1 MKFST
6 LQKKQNVYQTKL
18 NNLVLAS
25 VNKKRKP
32 IKTIEKLQAKVA
44 SFNPLMQTALQREAM
59 QNAIK
64 EINKNIKKTIKAE
77 NKQVKGINKLIKTI
91 KKAGGQVPKHVPD
104 KKVLI
109 TFSLYYMRDITK
121 RRYINHVIEFD
132 ADGGEYVRFLV
143 HQVPILQ
150 STINHYQIDRFYN
163 VHDDDVEIIRDFII
177 LISNASEEV
186 NKMLK
191 PIISGDID
199 GFKISNLVPY
209 NENYQQP
216 DFINIEYRDDA
227 ENKAIHSK
235 YTKYIANLNA
245 NKLKDLI
252 NFQYNEYV
260 QKNFRPKCCLLTAIV
275 NKYYNKFNKVKSDG
289 KRAYKELTYDYLC
302 EILEVKNQPNN
313 IGVSIKTVV
322 EKFFKRFS
330 FAGLSVYSPFM
341 KLIYR
346 HDPQDI
352 TNSIVLKIM
361 VHGSHVYELND
372 NTKTIDQIDTE
383 ADERKDLYV
392 SDKYSIQ
399 TPQEK
404 TKTYFLDNQKDLFE
418 KIKHHCKEKDVETVK
433 FVSNIEMNTILME
446 LVDAG
451 YHPSASFHT
460 FLYRLSIKLEGI
472 LFIIEWCDCN
482 STYGKMISFSSLQE
496 YEAYQDAYQ
505 TCYSEIIKPEYI
517 SDYHPSVSEVHDTY
531 KISPVM
537 GYIGEYS
544 PLPINGLD
552 ERKAYTQCLQLINKV
567 PVFHYFDVYQPYD
580 NHTVEDY
587 TYYIIEIDRES
598 PASTILFGSKY
609 CRTYGFTLKLAN
621 TNNIKYLIKQFRR
634 PFKIEEVNYKQAI
647 DTLYNKPID
656 TDFKKMIVNKV
667 TGLLEQKKN
676 SRQMTKV
683 FKDFNEAKY
692 YEIQYEGKLLP
703 LMCTTQDDMKQEYS
717 PIDGEMVMSSSSSNE
732 TLLYLVNISNTKQLS
747 NGLCPIKDI
756 IYCMQKVKLF
766 NNYNKLVSLKLK
778 VMGIKTDCIF
788 YQGDDKIVMNNFDM
802 SDKIGNY
809 KIEVNKYINDKPII
823 MENNELIKF
832 TDYTTVE
839 TKEFQDEKNTAD
851 INKYIKDNKV
861 ILIKGLYP
869 GVGKSTAC
877 KKFDDDAFFILP
889 YNKLCQNIRT
899 DGYDAITYCRA
910 FGLFKDDKEMKNIK
924 SYDLSEHNTIIFD
937 EALLYTPDRLKRL
950 ARLINDNPD
959 KVFIATGD
967 TEQRN
972 PIGFNDSKYLEHCMN
987 VMFRHQIL
995 FKDIKRLSNDE
1006 DKLRWKALKHD
1017 IFNTTLSVEELCK
1030 KHKLNTV
1037 DRINDVKTTKNVAYF
1052 NHRCDSV
1059 NSHVHTRLLKK
1070 TIAFAAGQEIICRH
1084 YLKYKGQTL
1093 NTNYT
1098 YRIRAMTKT
1107 SVFIIDEVDEIEY
1120 TILPSLLTKHFKLPH
1135 CSTCD
1140 SIQGLSFGEDE
1151 KVTIFDSNLP
1161 YTDKKFLWTAIT
1173 RARKLDNIT
1182 IYIHPQ
1188 SEVERYTESKLKQY
1202 FKFKVDSYKQQDR
1215 KANREFKD
1223 EDYITADWI
1232 YQQYDV
1238 KDCPYCKKAMT
1249 IHVDDEGN
1257 VTSNITVNRHKNTL
1271 AHTKKNCELC
1281 CHHCN
1286 ITLK

>member
-6 LQKKQNVYQTKL
+6 IQKKQIVYQAKL
-18 NNLVLAS
+18 DKLVIDS
-25 VNKKRKP
+25 VTKKRKP
-32 IKTIEKLQAKVA
+32 IKAIEKLQAKVA

-77 NKQVKGINKLIKTI
+77 NKQVKGINKLIKAI
-91 KKAGGQVPKHVPD
+91 QKAGGQVPQHVPD
-104 KKVLI
+104 NKVLI
-109 TFSLYYMRDITK
+109 TFSLFFQRDITK
-121 RRYINHVIEFD
+121 RRYLNHVIEFD

-143 HQVPILQ
+143 HQVPILR
-150 STINHYQIDRFYN
+150 SSINHYQIDRFYN
-163 VHDDDVEIIRDFII
+163 IHDDEVERIRGFIAR
-177 LISNASEEV
+177 ISDASEEV
-186 NKMLK
+186 KDMLGH
-191 PIISGDID
+191 IISRDID
-199 GFKISNLVPY
+199 GFKITNVAPY

-216 DFINIEYRDDA
+216 DFINIQYQDDA
-227 ENKAIHSK
+227 TQTAIHSK
-235 YTKYIANLNA
+235 FTNYVANLNA
-245 NKLKDLI
+245 NSLKELI
-252 NFQYNEYV
+252 NFEYNEYI
-260 QKNFRPKCCLLTAIV
+260 QKNFRPKSCLLTAII
-275 NKYYNKFNKVKSDG
+275 NKFYNRFNKIKSDG

-302 EILEVKNQPNN
+302 TILEVQNQPSN

-322 EKFFKRFS
+322 EKFFKRFP
-330 FAGLSVYSPFM
+330 FAGLSVYTPFM
-341 KLIYR
+341 KLLYR
-346 HDPQDI
+346 HEPADSS
-352 TNSIVLKIM
+352 NFSVLKIM

-372 NTKTIDQIDTE
+372 NIKTLDQTDPE
-383 ADERKDLYV
+383 QDEKKALYV
-392 SDKYSIQ
+392 SDKYKIQ
-399 TPQEK
+399 EPSQQQ
-404 TKTYFLDNQKDLFE
+404 KTYFLDNEKDLFE
-418 KIKHHCKEKDVETVK
+418 KMKHHCKEKDVDTVK
-433 FVSNIEMNTILME
+433 FVSNIEMNIILIE
-446 LVDAG
+446 LVNAG

-460 FLYRLSIKLEGI
+460 FLYRLSVKLENI
-472 LFIIEWCDCN
+472 LFTIEWCDCN
-482 STYGKMISFSSLQE
+482 STYGKMISFSSLKE
-496 YEAYQDAYQ
+496 YEAYQEAYQ
-505 TCYSEIIKPEYI
+505 ACYSEIIKPEYI
-517 SDYHPSVSEVHDTY
+517 SDYHPSIQEIHNTY
-531 KISPVM
+531 KLSPIM
-537 GYIGEYS
+537 GYFGDYS
-544 PLPINGLD
+544 PLPINGVD
-552 ERKAYTQCLQLINKV
+552 ERKAYPQCVQSINQV

-580 NHTVEDY
+580 NHVIEDY
-587 TYYIIEIDRES
+587 TYYIIEVETS
-598 PASTILFGSKY
+598 TEASNILLGAKY
-609 CRTYGFTLKLAN
+609 CRTYGFLLKCASQ
-621 TNNIKYLIKQFRR
+621 NNIKYTIKQFRR
-634 PFKIEEVNYKQAI
+634 PYKLEDVNYKEAI
-647 DTLYNKPID
+647 NNLWSKPID
-656 TDFKKMIVNKV
+656 IEFKKMIANKI
-667 TGLLEQKKN
+667 TGLLEQKEN

-703 LMCTTQDDMKQEYS
+703 LMCTTQAEMKQVYS
-717 PIDGEMVMSSSSSNE
+717 PLDDAMVMSSESSNE
-732 TLLYLVNISNTKQLS
+732 TLLYLVNINNTKTLS

-756 IYCMQKVKLF
+756 IYCMQKIKLF
-766 NNYNKLVSLKLK
+766 KNYNKLVSLKLK

-788 YQGDDKIVMNNFDM
+788 YQGDDKIVMNNFDLT
-802 SDKIGNY
+802 DEIGKH
-809 KIEVNKYINDKPII
+809 KIEVNKYLVDKPIK
-823 MENNELIKF
+823 MEHNELIKF
-832 TDYTTVE
+832 TDYTTIE
-839 TKEFQDEKNTAD
+839 TKEFKDEKDTRD
-851 INKYIKDNKV
+851 INKYIQDHKV

-877 KKFDDDAFFILP
+877 KNFDEDAFFILP

-924 SYDLSEHNTIIFD
+924 SYDLSKHNTIIFD

-950 ARLINDNPD
+950 ARLINENPD

-1037 DRINDVKTTKNVAYF
+1037 NRINDVKTTRNVAYF
-1052 NHRCDSV
+1052 NHRCDMV

-1070 TIAFAAGQEIICRH
+1070 TTAFEAGQEIICRQ

-1107 SVFIIDEVDEIEY
+1107 SISIIDEVDEIEY
-1120 TILPSLLTKHFKLPH
+1120 TLLPSLLQKHFKLPH

-1182 IYIHPQ
+1182 IYIHPKE
-1188 SEVERYTESKLKQY
+1188 EVERYTESKLKQY
-1202 FKFKVDSYKQQDR
+1202 FKIKVDNYKQQDR

-1223 EDYITADWI
+1223 EDYITSDWI
-1232 YQQYDV
+1232 YQQYDI

-1249 IHVDDEGN
+1249 IHVADEGN

-1271 AHTKKNCELC
+1271 AHTKENCQLC